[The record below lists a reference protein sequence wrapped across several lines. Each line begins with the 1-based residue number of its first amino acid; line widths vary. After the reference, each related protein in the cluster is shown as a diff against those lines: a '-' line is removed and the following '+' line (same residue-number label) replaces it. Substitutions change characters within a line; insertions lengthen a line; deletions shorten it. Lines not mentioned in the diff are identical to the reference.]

1 VDDPEAKLS
10 EYISHRLA
18 RETALVTA
26 LAEGKRTTQDL
37 LDAAWP
43 DAPAVLRGAAAVT
56 LEAHLE
62 KLSGEGRLPA
72 DVERGSGPARPGP
85 AETS

>member
-1 VDDPEAKLS
+1 MIAPGHGPVVDDPEAKLT

-18 RETALVTA
+18 REAALVTA

-37 LDAAWP
+37 LDAAWA
-43 DAPAVLRGAAAVT
+43 DAPAVLRPAAAVT

-62 KLSGEGRLPA
+62 KLA
-72 DVERGSGPARPGP
+72 
-85 AETS
+85 